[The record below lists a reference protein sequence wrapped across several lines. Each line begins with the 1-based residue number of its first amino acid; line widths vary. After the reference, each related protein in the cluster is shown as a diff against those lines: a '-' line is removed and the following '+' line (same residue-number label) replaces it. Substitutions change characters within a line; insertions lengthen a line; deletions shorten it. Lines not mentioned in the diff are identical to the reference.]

1 MKKTSPKAKHSDN
14 KNLQKSNLPTINE
27 NEVSNETHSAPLNHP
42 TAPISMDSK
51 TSNLPTISEDE
62 NISSDNNIQEVE
74 INGDGSDEV
83 EPPKKTISK
92 TTKGRERK
100 RSKRDVKNVLEEVE
114 KSFKEW
120 ITLETYI
127 FLYGEDTVRQT
138 VETLKLDKCLQS
150 LEISKSAS
158 NQRLK
163 YLEVC
168 KRLQLSEYE
177 DKQFDSDAIEDRLKK
192 PVPDYGALKEES
204 KSLELKIKSFYSGSD
219 CTLNKGNTGHSQEKH
234 LEDREEAVP
243 ILPLV
248 DSKLQRLKIF
258 LNSLSKM

>member
-1 MKKTSPKAKHSDN
+1 MKKTSPKVKHSD

-27 NEVSNETHSAPLNHP
+27 NEVSNETHPAPQNHP
-42 TAPISMDSK
+42 TALIGIDCKNSS
-51 TSNLPTISEDE
+51 LPTISEDE
-62 NISSDNNIQEVE
+62 NISSDNIQEVE
-74 INGDGSDEV
+74 INEDGIVEV
-83 EPPKKTISK
+83 EPSKQAISK
-92 TTKGRERK
+92 IRERK
-100 RSKRDVKNVLEEVE
+100 RSKRDTKKHVLEEVE

-138 VETLKLDKCLQS
+138 VETLKLDEYMQS
-150 LEISKSAS
+150 LEISKTAS

-163 YLEVC
+163 YLEIC
-168 KRLQLSEYE
+168 KRLPLPKYE
-177 DKQFDSDAIEDRLKK
+177 GKQFDSDSIEDRLKK
-192 PVPDYGALKEES
+192 PVPDYGCLKEES

-219 CTLNKGNTGHSQEKH
+219 YTLNKGNTGNSQEKN
-234 LEDREEAVP
+234 LEDKEEVVTM
-243 ILPLV
+243 LPLV